1 MDLYQNPE
9 FQEDHEIMKRKKN
22 KTKTTVPPVF
32 FVVVCL
38 FFVLVGKNK
47 FLQSS

>member
-9 FQEDHEIMKRKKN
+9 FQEDHEIMKRKKKQN
-22 KTKTTVPPVF
+22 KNDCAPCF

-38 FFVLVGKNK
+38 FFVLVRKNK